1 MPSQLSMIHF
11 TELTFPILKSVPPKL
26 QGEYPH
32 KGALVYHRAEA
43 KPLLEVTREDGI
55 WLKLQ

>member
-1 MPSQLSMIHF
+1 MIHF